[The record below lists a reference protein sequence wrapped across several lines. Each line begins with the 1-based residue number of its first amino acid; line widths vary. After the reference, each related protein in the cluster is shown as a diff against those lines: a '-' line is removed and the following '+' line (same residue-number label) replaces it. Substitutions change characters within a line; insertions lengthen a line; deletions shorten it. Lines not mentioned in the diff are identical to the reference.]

1 MYDFDEVIDRHHT
14 DCYKW
19 DGLDKVYGDSTLI
32 HLGCAD
38 MDFRAPEP
46 VRAALREVI
55 DHGIFG
61 YTYTGCEFY
70 QGIRLWYRKRHHL
83 EISADAIV
91 FTPRINFACGLC
103 IEAFTHPGDKV
114 VLNAPSYPPLKQAA
128 EDNGRF
134 VIEAPLVE
142 EGDSYRFDLQALE
155 AEIDER
161 TRMLILV
168 NPHNPTTRCWTL
180 EELQDIA
187 ELCLR
192 HNLIL
197 FADEIHCDFVR
208 KGCAFHSVLELQG
221 AICDR
226 LILAS
231 SPAKAFNTM
240 GTHAAYLIIP
250 NPELR
255 AGFVRQIN
263 RVGESSPN
271 IFANAVMKAAY
282 QQCAPYI
289 DELNVYID
297 ANEQYLRTEFA
308 RLFPALRVKRREGTF
323 LLWLDFRQVFADESE
338 MMDFF
343 VRKAQVELYPGSHFG
358 RQFTGF
364 ARVVLATSLLTLQEV
379 VRRVEQALQE
389 TQPAAEINSA
399 PAAGEGIGT
408 A

>member
-1 MYDFDEVIDRHHT
+1 MYDFDEVINRRNT
-14 DCYKW
+14 DCAKW
-19 DGLDKVYGDSTLI
+19 DTFDKIYADKSLI

-61 YTYTGCEFY
+61 YTDIGSDFY
-70 QGIRLWYRKRHHL
+70 LGVRQWYRKRHRL
-83 EISADAIV
+83 EISAEEIV

-103 IEAFTHPGDKV
+103 IEAFTHPGDRV

-142 EGDSYRFDLQALE
+142 DGDSYRFELQALE
-155 AEIDER
+155 SEIDER

-168 NPHNPTTRCWTL
+168 NPHNPTTRCWTVA
-180 EELQDIA
+180 ELQEIA

-197 FADEIHCDFVR
+197 FADEIHCDFVK
-208 KGCAFHSVLELQG
+208 KGCTFHSVLELQG
-221 AICDR
+221 PIRDL

-250 NPELR
+250 NPQLR
-255 AGFVRQIN
+255 SGFVRQIT
-263 RVGESSPN
+263 RVGEASPN
-271 IFANAVMKAAY
+271 IFANAVMRAAY
-282 QQCAPYI
+282 QKCAPYI
-289 DELNVYID
+289 DELNFYID
-297 ANEQYLRTEFA
+297 ANEHYLKTEFS
-308 RLFPALRVKRREGTF
+308 RLFPGLCVKRREGTY
-323 LLWLDFRQVFADESE
+323 LLWLDFRQVFASEDE
-338 MMDFF
+338 MVDFF
-343 VRKAQVELYPGSHFG
+343 LRRAHVELYPGSHFG

-364 ARVVLATSLLTLQEV
+364 ARVVLATSRLTLEEV
-379 VRRVEQALQE
+379 VRRVEKAQQE
-389 TQPAAEINSA
+389 A
-399 PAAGEGIGT
+399 
-408 A
+408 